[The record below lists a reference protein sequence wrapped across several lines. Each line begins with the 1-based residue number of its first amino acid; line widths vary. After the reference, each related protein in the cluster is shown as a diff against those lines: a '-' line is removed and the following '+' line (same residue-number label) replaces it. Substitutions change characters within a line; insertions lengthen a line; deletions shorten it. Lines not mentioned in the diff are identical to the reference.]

1 MKIFDVFCGEGIQG
15 NPCAVIMLSGWPPE
29 HELAQTAR
37 RLKVPVTSFIVSHGL
52 EHHIRWFSA
61 AGEINL
67 CGHGSLAAGAALL
80 EQSRQ
85 KRVTLSSR
93 YGPVTIVKNANRYQL
108 ELPSWKRNNCSI
120 TKEQLGLTIEPLDIF
135 STRDLVVV
143 LESMSAVKDYKPIFK
158 KIRKLNQFHA
168 VILTAMSSTNSYVLR
183 YFAPNIGILE
193 DIATGSAHCSI
204 APYWFD
210 TLKQESLT
218 ALQLSKQ
225 GGLFELAKQ
234 DHSKIILTSLVK
246 ERGVYE

>member
-15 NPCAVIMLSGWPPE
+15 NPCAVIMLTGWPPE
-29 HELAQTAR
+29 HELAQSAR

-120 TKEQLGLTIEPLDIF
+120 AKEQLGLTIEPLDIF

-143 LESMSAVKDYKPIFK
+143 LESEGAVKDYNPNFK

-183 YFAPNIGILE
+183 YFAPI
-193 DIATGSAHCSI
+193 
-204 APYWFD
+204 
-210 TLKQESLT
+210 
-218 ALQLSKQ
+218 
-225 GGLFELAKQ
+225 
-234 DHSKIILTSLVK
+234 
-246 ERGVYE
+246 